1 MPNLTSESNV
11 SNLPSAPTLSP
22 DVVIPSSETYPDEDE
37 DADADEDNSRDP
49 EPLWECSIRP
59 VIYKY
64 KHAPLLPT
72 HQMVARTL
80 LSTLRQGIMNSSAKM
95 NVLRQLFASSEV
107 RKALFTQLK
116 APTEKI
122 RLSDCE
128 DLIDFEIH
136 MCGPNYGLAVPSIIA
151 SCPRNILVL
160 LRTEMEAD
168 HMKSQYA
175 EGFTYG
181 EAFTIYYCATRS
193 ASHDMVG
200 REANANVSFHRNE
213 SYLSI
218 CGSRIILKQQDH
230 SQQDHSQQD
239 HSQQDHTQPSGVA
252 TVACIIQI
260 DNDFYALGPAHPFYR
275 EDKPR
280 SQELLK
286 FLYDEDAEYEVT
298 FESED
303 EESDS
308 KEDSL
313 NIGKDVMESS
323 RGSMAPLSKASSS
336 QPVDSISDLE
346 DLAVVFPGPG
356 DLPEDP
362 RDLDWSVI
370 RLANPMNWLLNS
382 FPPDLGYFIPSYRND
397 IRVSSR
403 SFMKE
408 YYIGQRVYILT
419 SHGSVE
425 GRILSGFANIPAP
438 SGRGSCTVSIISMK
452 DPSCIVKGDSGS
464 LVIDAELPKAY
475 GYVVASNRQ
484 GDAYFVEI
492 VDTLDQIKVFFSAN
506 KVKLASI
513 MDIWKRLYEYR
524 QNPSGRSKADE
535 EMIRMHEREIREE
548 IMTRTISE

>member
-22 DVVIPSSETYPDEDE
+22 DVVIPSPETYPDEDE

-95 NVLRQLFASSEV
+95 NVLRQLFASSEA

-160 LRTEMEAD
+160 LRTEMESD

-200 REANANVSFHRNE
+200 REANANISFHRNE

-280 SQELLK
+280 SQELLE

-362 RDLDWSVI
+362 RDLDC
-370 RLANPMNWLLNS
+370 
-382 FPPDLGYFIPSYRND
+382 
-397 IRVSSR
+397 
-403 SFMKE
+403 
-408 YYIGQRVYILT
+408 
-419 SHGSVE
+419 
-425 GRILSGFANIPAP
+425 
-438 SGRGSCTVSIISMK
+438 GRGSCTVSIISMK

>member
-1 MPNLTSESNV
+1 MG
-11 SNLPSAPTLSP
+11 
-22 DVVIPSSETYPDEDE
+22 
-37 DADADEDNSRDP
+37 
-49 EPLWECSIRP
+49 CSIRP

-64 KHAPLLPT
+64 KYAPLSPI
-72 HQMVARTL
+72 HQRVAWTL
-80 LSTLRQGIMNSSAKM
+80 LSNLRLGIINSNAKM
-95 NVLRQLFASSEV
+95 SALKQLLVTSEA
-107 RKALFTQLK
+107 RKTLFTQFK

-151 SCPRNILVL
+151 YCPGNILIL
-160 LRTEMEAD
+160 LKTEMESD
-168 HMKSQYA
+168 HMKYQYA
-175 EGFTYG
+175 ERFTTG
-181 EAFTIYYCATRS
+181 PVFTIYYCATRS
-193 ASHDMVG
+193 ASHDLVG
-200 REANANVSFHRNE
+200 REANANVSFHRNG

-218 CGSRIILKQQDH
+218 CGSRIILK
-230 SQQDHSQQD
+230 QQD

-280 SQELLK
+280 SQELLE

-370 RLANPMNWLLNS
+370 RLANPMNWLPNLI
-382 FPPDLGYFIPSYRND
+382 PPDLRYFFSRHRD
-397 IRVSSR
+397 EIRVSSR
-403 SFMKE
+403 SSMKE
-408 YYIGQRVYILT
+408 YYIGRPVYILT
-419 SHGSVE
+419 SHGSVQ

-452 DPSCIVKGDSGS
+452 DPRKLSRHRS
-464 LVIDAELPKAY
+464 L
-475 GYVVASNRQ
+475 S
-484 GDAYFVEI
+484 
-492 VDTLDQIKVFFSAN
+492 S
-506 KVKLASI
+506 
-513 MDIWKRLYEYR
+513 
-524 QNPSGRSKADE
+524 
-535 EMIRMHEREIREE
+535 H
-548 IMTRTISE
+548 